1 MLLFNKCVASY
12 SNFIKKFEKFFM
24 FKKAFWVPYE
34 DSGSYPTLTK
44 AIEAIEAD
52 FIRLRAY
59 EPLVS
64 FQTGKY
70 VVTYV
75 VYSNEI
81 QKTKVVL

>member
-1 MLLFNKCVASY
+1 MK
-12 SNFIKKFEKFFM
+12 
-24 FKKAFWVPYE
+24 
-34 DSGSYPTLTK
+34 
-44 AIEAIEAD
+44 AD
-52 FIRLRAY
+52 FRRIRAY
-59 EPLVS
+59 EPLLS